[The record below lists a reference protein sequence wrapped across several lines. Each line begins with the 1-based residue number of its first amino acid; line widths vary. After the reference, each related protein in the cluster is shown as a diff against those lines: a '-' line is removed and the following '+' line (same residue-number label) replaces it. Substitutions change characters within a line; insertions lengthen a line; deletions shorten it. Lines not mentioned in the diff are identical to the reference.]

1 MIKRAT
7 QLPVR
12 DGENAHGATYKHPA
26 FATIQV
32 TETSGGSNTL
42 FGSDV
47 DHQYKIRLSIQ
58 RAYIKRDLNHDWI
71 HSTSTPMIEVELSH
85 AQFAALT
92 GSIGKGEGVP
102 CTLRYAPASS
112 AILDVPYIERLESK
126 LDTFSREVEE
136 SAKRQVEALR
146 AQIARMGA
154 ALESGKLGMKEAR
167 EIHRSLEIVS
177 GNLPKNLGY
186 TVTQAQEMLEKAGND
201 AKTQI
206 EAFADSTARR
216 LGLNHISELGQ
227 VAQSIVQPDA
237 ALIGKVL
244 DIHEQTNAI
253 KGDQSA

>member
-1 MIKRAT
+1 MSKRAT

-12 DGENAHGATYKHPA
+12 DEENAHSATYKHPA

-32 TETSGGSNTL
+32 TETSGGSGVL

-47 DHQYKIRLSIQ
+47 DHQYKIRMSIQ
-58 RAYIKRDLNHDWI
+58 RAYIKRDLSNDWI
-71 HSTSTPMIEVELSH
+71 HATNAPMIELEMSH

-92 GSIGKGEGVP
+92 GSVGKGGGVP
-102 CTLRYAPASS
+102 CTLRYAPASQVVS
-112 AILDVPYIERLESK
+112 DVPYIERLETK

-154 ALESGKLGMKEAR
+154 ALESGKLGIKEAR
-167 EIHRSLEIVS
+167 EIHRSLDNAS
-177 GNLPKNLGY
+177 ANLPKNLGY

-201 AKTQI
+201 AKVQI

-216 LGLNHISELGQ
+216 LGLSHISELGQ
-227 VAQSIVQPDA
+227 IGQSVTGPDTA
-237 ALIGKVL
+237 RVNEVFDFLERAGTIG
-244 DIHEQTNAI
+244 D
-253 KGDQSA
+253 DQSA